1 MTTRMKRKRMTTM
14 LLLLPMMMMMLMM
27 MTIIIIVVMIRTS
40 IIMMV
45 MSQPSRATPDL
56 LAFWPAAPAGG
67 TRGWPRGRALGLAAN
82 ERAAALRRLPR
93 MT

>member
-1 MTTRMKRKRMTTM
+1 MMLM
-14 LLLLPMMMMMLMM
+14 LLLMLMTMLMMMLMM
-27 MTIIIIVVMIRTS
+27 VTIIIIVVMIRTS

-45 MSQPSRATPDL
+45 MSQPSRAIPDL

-67 TRGWPRGRALGLAAN
+67 TRGWPRGRAFGLAAS